1 MLLGLVF
8 EGALDVPGG
17 YGEGDARE
25 SKETEPVILGLGLL
39 RRCYTEQL
47 APLERK

>member
-8 EGALDVPGG
+8 EGALDVLGG

-25 SKETEPVILGLGLL
+25 SKETEPVILELGLL
-39 RRCYTEQL
+39 RGCYTEHF
-47 APLERK
+47 APLEGK